1 MPRFPKRKASR
12 QKRDAT
18 RVKASSVAVPQAR
31 GPAAKRVANESADGV
46 VVRLPGREFKLP
58 AVTKDAD
65 IRTFQRD
72 AMYWAYVV
80 RSRRRWAGTELAS
93 ESPIHRL
100 LNAEQLAA
108 IAEAGIAEI
117 DVPFKTEQT
126 GWEFRVLPWEHLLS
140 EATKP
145 YRGERH
151 VTVIR
156 RLRTSARSAAPR
168 DELASVAMVES
179 APGPLAQFY
188 DVKFEGDLML
198 ATLGLAPN
206 SPGVTVIP
214 NPTAK
219 QLIERLRTAQPT
231 LVHLAGVDT
240 HQAQELLQLPPLAST
255 DNEAEL
261 DGLALAG
268 SSASAPAFVNAIEL
282 AAILSAAPQRPE
294 LVMCNFYNSAPRIA
308 ALAVARGARCA
319 IGYQDVIEDSLA
331 SAFCTSLY
339 RSLREGASVLDSFR
353 NGVAALRLSPLRLK
367 GAGIVLWSADSLVD
381 AAAPRRASA
390 ARTRRTARQ
399 ATVRQAADVSPAERI
414 RVDPKPHAAINYSLL
429 HNRRSLFKTLDIHR
443 LDVAGPIDGI
453 EVSATLYVGQESF
466 PFQLSTTMKANENY
480 LPIAE
485 RVVVP
490 LTSSII
496 RTQGESLQSSLYL
509 NVRCGGTVVYADTSR
524 VQLSPVDE
532 WTDTDE
538 NRWWLPSFVLPRDPT
553 VAKII
558 DRAQRYLMAIADD
571 PNAGF
576 DGYQSVDE
584 TAATFE
590 ERYGPVDLQV
600 RAIWSALLHDYQL
613 FYVNPPPSYSPS
625 NQRLRTP
632 SDIIRGNR
640 GTCIDLALLLS
651 ACLEYVD
658 IYPVVFL
665 LEGHAFPGYWRS
677 EQLHDDYRQLKSVPL
692 PEAAGPDALRASER
706 STEHFEDSYA
716 LKNFLE
722 ARALIADGHV
732 VPLETVWLTNHSAFS
747 DAIDEGRKNL
757 RNAREFDSMI
767 DIALARNAGVTPLP
781 ILWRND

>member
-1 MPRFPKRKASR
+1 MPRIPKRKARR
-12 QKRDAT
+12 QP
-18 RVKASSVAVPQAR
+18 RVAAR
-31 GPAAKRVANESADGV
+31 VQRSPAALPQVRGRATPAANGRADGV
-46 VVRLPGREFKLP
+46 IVRLPGKEFNLP
-58 AVTKDAD
+58 PVTKDD
-65 IRTFQRD
+65 EIRTLQRD

-80 RSRRRWAGTELAS
+80 RSRRRWAGTQLAS

-100 LNAEQLAA
+100 LNADQLAA

-117 DVPFKTEQT
+117 DLPFSTEST

-156 RLRTSARSAAPR
+156 RLRTAAPIAPAR

-198 ATLGLAPN
+198 ATLGLNATA
-206 SPGVTVIP
+206 PGVTVIS

-219 QLIERLRTAQPT
+219 QLADRLRAEQPT

-261 DGLALAG
+261 DGLAFAG
-268 SSASAPAFVNAIEL
+268 QSAAAPAFVNAIEL
-282 AAILSAAPQRPE
+282 AAILCAAKQRPE
-294 LVMCNFYNSAPRIA
+294 LVMCNFYNSAARVA

-339 RSLREGASVLDSFR
+339 RSLREGASILESFR
-353 NGVAALRLSPLRLK
+353 HGVAALRLSPLRLK

-381 AAAPRRASA
+381 AVAPAGAARPRR
-390 ARTRRTARQ
+390 
-399 ATVRQAADVSPAERI
+399 TVRKAAAVKLAADVPSAERI
-414 RVDPKPHAAINYSLL
+414 RVETKPHAAINYSLL

-453 EVSATLYVGQESF
+453 EISATLYVGQESF

-509 NVRCGGTVVYADTSR
+509 NVKCGGTVVYADTSR

-584 TAATFE
+584 TAASFE
-590 ERYGPVDLQV
+590 ERYAPVDLQV

-613 FYVNPPPSYSPS
+613 FYVNPPPSYSAS

-640 GTCIDLALLLS
+640 GTCIDLALMLS

-692 PEAAGPDALRASER
+692 PETAGPDALRASER

>member
-1 MPRFPKRKASR
+1 
-12 QKRDAT
+12 
-18 RVKASSVAVPQAR
+18 
-31 GPAAKRVANESADGV
+31 
-46 VVRLPGREFKLP
+46 
-58 AVTKDAD
+58 
-65 IRTFQRD
+65 
-72 AMYWAYVV
+72 
-80 RSRRRWAGTELAS
+80 
-93 ESPIHRL
+93 
-100 LNAEQLAA
+100 
-108 IAEAGIAEI
+108 
-117 DVPFKTEQT
+117 
-126 GWEFRVLPWEHLLS
+126 
-140 EATKP
+140 
-145 YRGERH
+145 
-151 VTVIR
+151 
-156 RLRTSARSAAPR
+156 
-168 DELASVAMVES
+168 
-179 APGPLAQFY
+179 
-188 DVKFEGDLML
+188 
-198 ATLGLAPN
+198 
-206 SPGVTVIP
+206 
-214 NPTAK
+214 
-219 QLIERLRTAQPT
+219 
-231 LVHLAGVDT
+231 
-240 HQAQELLQLPPLAST
+240 
-255 DNEAEL
+255 
-261 DGLALAG
+261 
-268 SSASAPAFVNAIEL
+268 VNALEL

-339 RSLREGASVLDSFR
+339 RSLRDGASVLDSFR
-353 NGVAALRLSPLRLK
+353 NGVSALRLSPLRLK
-367 GAGIVLWSADSLVD
+367 GAGIVLWSADSLID
-381 AAAPRRASA
+381 TAPGAAAA
-390 ARTRRTARQ
+390 TRRPVRKPTAI
-399 ATVRQAADVSPAERI
+399 RQAADVSPAERI

-466 PFQLSTTMKANENY
+466 PFQLSTTMKADQNY

-509 NVRCGGTVVYADTSR
+509 CVKCAGTVVYADTSR

-532 WTDTDE
+532 WTDDDD

-571 PNAGF
+571 PSAGF

-584 TAATFE
+584 TADTVE

-613 FYVNPPPSYSPS
+613 FYVNPPPSYSPG

-632 SDIIRGNR
+632 SDIVRGNR
-640 GTCIDLALLLS
+640 GTCIDLALLLA

-665 LEGHAFPGYWRS
+665 LEGHAFPGFWRS
-677 EQLHDDYRQLKSVPL
+677 DRLHDDYRQFKSVPL
-692 PEAAGPDALRASER
+692 PETATPDALRASER
-706 STEHFEDSYA
+706 STERFEDSYA

-722 ARALIADGHV
+722 ARSLIAKGHV

-767 DIALARNAGVTPLP
+767 DVALARIAGVTPLP
-781 ILWRND
+781 ILWRNE